1 MKGIVNT
8 RFDFELDEVI
18 NWDVVEVKDGRFHIV
33 YNNKSFVAD
42 VLTHDRKNKSFE
54 IIINNN
60 TYSVQLKDRFD
71 ELLHDLGMD
80 VGNSNKDNDVKAPM
94 PGRVLEILVKEGD
107 VIAKGD
113 GLIVL
118 EAMKMENIIK
128 STREGVLKHIQAA
141 EGDSV
146 EKNAVLLSY
155 E

>member
-8 RFDFELDEVI
+8 LYNFELDEVVI
-18 NWDVVEVKDGRFHIV
+18 WDIVEVKDGRFHIV
-33 YNNKSFVAD
+33 YNNKSFVVD
-42 VLTHDRKNKSFE
+42 VLTNDKKSKSFE
-54 IIINNN
+54 IVINNN

-80 VGNSNKDNDVKAPM
+80 VGSSNKDNVVKAPM

-107 VIAKGD
+107 TIAKGD

-128 STREGVLKHIQAA
+128 STREGVLKHIQTA

-146 EKNAVLLSY
+146 EKNAILLSY

>member
-8 RFDFELDEVI
+8 RFNFELDEVI

-33 YNNKSFVAD
+33 YNKKSFVAD
-42 VLTHDRKNKSFE
+42 VLTHDRKSKSFE

-71 ELLHDLGMD
+71 ELLHDLGME
-80 VGNSNKDNDVKAPM
+80 VGSSNKDNDVKAPM
-94 PGRVLEILVKEGD
+94 PGRVVEILVKEGD
-107 VIAKGD
+107 AIAKGD

-128 STREGVLKHIQAA
+128 STREGVLKHIQTAV
-141 EGDSV
+141 GDSV
-146 EKNAVLLSY
+146 EKNAILLSY

>member
-1 MKGIVNT
+1 MKGIVNA
-8 RFDFELDEVI
+8 RFDFELDGVV
-18 NWDVVEVKDGRFHIV
+18 NWDIVEAKEGRFNII

-42 VLTHDRKNKSFE
+42 VLTHDRKNKTFE

-60 TYSVQLKDRFD
+60 TYSVKLKDRFD

-80 VGNSNKDNDVKAPM
+80 PESSNKDNDVKAPM
-94 PGRVLEILVKEGD
+94 PGRVLEIFVKEGD
-107 VIAKGD
+107 IVADGD
-113 GLIVL
+113 SLIVL

-128 STREGVLKHIQAA
+128 STRGGVLKHIQAN

>member
-8 RFDFELDEVI
+8 RFDFELDGAV
-18 NWDVVEVKDGRFHIV
+18 NWDIVEAKEGRFNII

-42 VLTHDRKNKSFE
+42 ILTHDRKNKTFE

-80 VGNSNKDNDVKAPM
+80 SESSNKDNDVKAPM
-94 PGRVLEILVKEGD
+94 PGRVLEIFVKEGD
-107 VIAKGD
+107 IVAEGD
-113 GLIVL
+113 SLIVL

-128 STREGVLKHIQAA
+128 STRGGVLKHIQAN

>member
-1 MKGIVNT
+1 MKGTVNT
-8 RFDFELDEVI
+8 RFDFELDEVV
-18 NWDVVEVKDGRFHIV
+18 NWDIVEVKEGRFHIV

-80 VGNSNKDNDVKAPM
+80 VGSSNKDNDVKAPM

-107 VIAKGD
+107 AVAEGD

-128 STREGVLKHIQAA
+128 STREGVLKHIQAT

>member
-8 RFDFELDEVI
+8 RFDFELDEVV
-18 NWDVVEVKDGRFHIV
+18 NWDIVEVKEGRFHIV
-33 YNNKSFVAD
+33 YNNKSFIAD
-42 VLTHDRKNKSFE
+42 VLTHDRKNKTFE

-80 VGNSNKDNDVKAPM
+80 AGSSSKDNDVKAPM

-107 VIAKGD
+107 AVSEGD

>member
-1 MKGIVNT
+1 MKVIVNT
-8 RFDFELDEVI
+8 RFNFELDEVV
-18 NWDVVEVKDGRFHIV
+18 NWDLVEVKDGSFHIV

-42 VLTHDRKNKSFE
+42 VITHDRKSKFFE

-60 TYSVQLKDRFD
+60 TYLLQLKDRFD
-71 ELLHDLGMD
+71 KLLQDLGMD
-80 VGNSNKDNDVKAPM
+80 TRDSNKDNDVKAPM
-94 PGRVLEILVKEGD
+94 PGRILEILVKEGD
-107 VIAKGD
+107 AVYEGD

-128 STREGVLKHIQAA
+128 STRQGVLKNIRTA

-146 EKNAVLLSY
+146 EKNTVLLSY

>member
-1 MKGIVNT
+1 MKGVVNT
-8 RFDFELDEVI
+8 RFDFELDEVVI
-18 NWDVVEVKDGRFHIV
+18 WDIVEVKKGRFHIV

-42 VLTHDRKNKSFE
+42 ILTHDRKNKSFE

-80 VGNSNKDNDVKAPM
+80 DGNSNKDNDVKAPM

-107 VIAKGD
+107 AVAEGD
-113 GLIVL
+113 GLIIL

-128 STREGVLKHIQAA
+128 STKEGVLKHIQAA

>member
-1 MKGIVNT
+1 MRGIVNT
-8 RFDFELDEVI
+8 RFNIELDKEI
-18 NWDVVEVKDGRFHIV
+18 NWDIVDVKNGRFHIV
-33 YNNKSFVAD
+33 CNNKSFVAD
-42 VLTHDRKNKSFE
+42 VLAHDRKNKSFE

-60 TYSVQLKDRFD
+60 AYSVQLKDRFD

-80 VGNSNKDNDVKAPM
+80 VKRSNKDNDVKAPM

-107 VIAKGD
+107 AVAEGD

-128 STREGVLKHIQAA
+128 STREGVLKHIQTA